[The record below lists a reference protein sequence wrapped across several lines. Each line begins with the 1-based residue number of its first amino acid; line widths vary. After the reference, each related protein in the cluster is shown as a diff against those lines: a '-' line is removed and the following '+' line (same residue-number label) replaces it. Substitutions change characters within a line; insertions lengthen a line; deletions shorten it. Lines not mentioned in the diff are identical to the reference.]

1 MIPGYVEIG
10 EKSVGIKGLINS
22 GADATII
29 NSKLVKK
36 YNLPTVCLLQP
47 LTFRNAHDSVNSHGT
62 IMHQVEG
69 VLKLKCRHLP
79 TRLYV
84 ANLEKDDII
93 LGMPWIH
100 QYNPRINWQ
109 TGRITIPGRVIQQ
122 QQKIPKHQQEHD
134 PSTGTLWGLPPP
146 TTLRHL
152 TISFIETMTID
163 EDDEGLTH
171 NPIKAINHL
180 LQTTRYV
187 RKTNKSTEIAIAAK
201 QGTTA

>member
-1 MIPGYVEIG
+1 MRRRHALLIPGYVEIG

-100 QYNPRINWQ
+100 QYNPRIN
-109 TGRITIPGRVIQQ
+109 
-122 QQKIPKHQQEHD
+122 
-134 PSTGTLWGLPPP
+134 
-146 TTLRHL
+146 
-152 TISFIETMTID
+152 
-163 EDDEGLTH
+163 
-171 NPIKAINHL
+171 
-180 LQTTRYV
+180 
-187 RKTNKSTEIAIAAK
+187 
-201 QGTTA
+201 